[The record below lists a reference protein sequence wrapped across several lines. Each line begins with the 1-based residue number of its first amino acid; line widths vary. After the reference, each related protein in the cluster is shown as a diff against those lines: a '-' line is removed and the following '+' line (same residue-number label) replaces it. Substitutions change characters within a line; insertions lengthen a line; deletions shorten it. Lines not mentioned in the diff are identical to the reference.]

1 MEPRKEEHVTG
12 RDGLIAGAVEVK
24 FNVPCKEKRSCI
36 LLNKK
41 ENTVGM
47 EFNLSSH
54 KKIN

>member
-24 FNVPCKEKRSCI
+24 FNVLCKEKRSCGM
-36 LLNKK
+36 LNKK